1 MKKST
6 GSKTLSVK
14 VMRTK
19 MMISCENAKK
29 VTTEGKFSCAAYKKG
44 VGNNTIFCQF
54 LQLGV

>member
-1 MKKST
+1 M
-6 GSKTLSVK
+6 LSVK

-44 VGNNTIFCQF
+44 VGNNAIFCQF
-54 LQLGV
+54 LQELGV